1 MKIRADIAVTSHLSD
16 AQELLSGCVASE
28 HIQSAWREIER
39 AKAIYFAHPN
49 LNDEVSTEELDEIC
63 RDC

>member
-1 MKIRADIAVTSHLSD
+1 MKIQVAIAVTSHLSD

-28 HIQSAWREIER
+28 HIERAKREIEK

-49 LNDEVSTEELDEIC
+49 LNDEVLTEELDEIC

>member
-16 AQELLSGCVASE
+16 AEELLSGCVSSE
-28 HIQSAWREIER
+28 CIERAKREIER

-49 LNDEVSTEELDEIC
+49 LNDEVSTEELYEIC

>member
-16 AQELLSGCVASE
+16 AEELLSGCVSSE
-28 HIQSAWREIER
+28 CIER

-49 LNDEVSTEELDEIC
+49 LNDEVSTEELNEIC

>member
-1 MKIRADIAVTSHLSD
+1 MKIQVRIAVTSHLSD
-16 AQELLSGCVASE
+16 AEELLSGCVSSE
-28 HIQSAWREIER
+28 HIERAKREIER